1 MKTNGFAAASA
12 VMAFSLGLASA
23 AEAAT
28 IRVVALTGQEAPG
41 TGGLLFAGP
50 GAFPEIGIF
59 PGFSSPSLNDAGEV
73 AFSAILSGAGVT
85 AQTNSGVF
93 TSGALV
99 AREGDVAPGTGG
111 SVFTSFT
118 SSRLNN
124 AGEVAFGSSFAGA
137 GGDGWAISR
146 SDTLVARTGDAVPG
160 SDGAVLSGVLFS
172 PQVNDAGEVAF
183 WGFLSGPGVT
193 DENDS
198 AIFAGGA
205 LVVREGDA
213 APGVGGAVLDGLS
226 TALALNDAGEVAFRA
241 RLSGAGVTDETDT
254 GIFTSGALVARAGDT
269 APGAS
274 GAVFSDFGFESRL
287 NDAGEV
293 AFRGFL
299 TGAGVTE
306 ENDAGIFASGALVAR
321 TGDAAPGAGGAVFDS
336 FGLIDG
342 SGFELN
348 DLGET
353 AFSALLGGAGVTEA
367 NDRALFATRGGV
379 LDMIL
384 REGDLLDLG
393 GGELRP
399 LRSLGNFTPFGFG
412 FNNHGDI
419 AFLAELGPIAGGGG
433 VLGIGPGAGG
443 EGVFGIFVYEAD
455 RIPPPAP
462 VPLPPAA
469 ALMLAGMAA
478 LGAIGRRRGGTSMD
492 KRKR

>member
-1 MKTNGFAAASA
+1 MVNMKKSAITTASA
-12 VMAFSLGLASA
+12 VMALSHGLAGA

-73 AFSAILSGAGVT
+73 AFSANLSGAGVT
-85 AQTNSGVF
+85 AETDTGIF

-111 SVFTSFT
+111 SVFSAWPF
-118 SSRLNN
+118 SVLPMLNN
-124 AGEVAFGSSFAGA
+124 AGEVAFRSNFAGA
-137 GGDGWAISR
+137 GGDGQAIFR

-160 SDGAVLSGVLFS
+160 SGGAVLTGFLFS
-172 PQVNDAGEVAF
+172 PQLNDAGEVAF
-183 WGFLSGPGVT
+183 SAHLTGAGVT
-193 DENDS
+193 DENDF
-198 AIFAGGA
+198 AIFADGA
-205 LVVREGDA
+205 IVVRKGDA
-213 APGVGGAVLDGLS
+213 APGVGGAVLDTLFS
-226 TALALNDAGEVAFRA
+226 ALALNDAGEVAFRA
-241 RLSGAGVTDETDT
+241 RLSGAGVTDENDT
-254 GIFTSGALVARAGDT
+254 GIFT
-269 APGAS
+269 
-274 GAVFSDFGFESRL
+274 
-287 NDAGEV
+287 
-293 AFRGFL
+293 
-299 TGAGVTE
+299 
-306 ENDAGIFASGALVAR
+306 SGALVAR

-342 SGFELN
+342 TGFELN

-399 LRSLGNFTPFGFG
+399 LRSLGDFTPFGFG

-419 AFLAELGPIAGGGG
+419 AFLAELGPIAGG
-433 VLGIGPGAGG
+433 
-443 EGVFGIFVYEAD
+443 EGVFGIFVYETD
-455 RIPPPAP
+455 RIPPPSV
-462 VPLPPAA
+462 VPLPPAVG
-469 ALMLAGMAA
+469 LMLAGMAA
-478 LGAIGRRRGGTSMD
+478 LGFAGRRRRPSRGPSASRAGPGPRQTGASLRTD
-492 KRKR
+492 RVWLLTPTQDRGDHR